1 MINKELAKAIV
12 HKLGS
17 YGTPPEFGLEF
28 YTVGLGKYLTVIEEE
43 YFKDYLKLKLS
54 SFKLIVG
61 NYGGGKTHFLY
72 CLRKKAME
80 NNYLTS
86 YVSLS
91 PVECP
96 FDKLELVYKVIALNL
111 MAPKTSEDIS
121 FDTFYYERG
130 IDNVIKLWYQKIKEK
145 VLKKEDFYNYLE
157 GLSGVESISY
167 LNALKGSFEALVRE
181 DYESFENL
189 IQYLKGEEITKD
201 IRGKYRISE
210 RLDKSTAFRFIRS
223 LAQWGHLIGY
233 NGLVLFFDEAER
245 GLSISSS
252 RDKRRALDNLRQIID
267 ECGNARLPGV
277 MFFYAVTDENLI
289 LEGSGGVYEALKQR
303 LRSTFTATN
312 PTGVKINLEAI
323 EKKPEEFL
331 YELGLKLARLFEIA
345 YDITFNDKILK
356 ATIEVLS
363 KACLTTFALDISFRR
378 LFVLGIIEAFFR
390 LKERNFKSP
399 LSQKEAEEILKTSL
413 KKIEE
418 EKEKE
423 IESEEF

>member
-1 MINKELAKAIV
+1 
-12 HKLGS
+12 
-17 YGTPPEFGLEF
+17 
-28 YTVGLGKYLTVIEEE
+28 
-43 YFKDYLKLKLS
+43 
-54 SFKLIVG
+54 
-61 NYGGGKTHFLY
+61 
-72 CLRKKAME
+72 ME

-111 MAPKTSEDIS
+111 MAPKIVEDIS

-130 IDNVIKLWYQKIKEK
+130 IDNVIKLWYQRIKEQI
-145 VLKKEDFYNYLE
+145 LKKEDFYSYLE
-157 GLSGVESISY
+157 GLGGIESISY
-167 LNALKGSFEALVRE
+167 LNALRGSFEALIRE

-233 NGLVLFFDEAER
+233 NGLILFFDEAER

-323 EKKPEEFL
+323 EKKPKEFL

-345 YDITFNDKILK
+345 YEISINEKVLK

-363 KACLTTFALDISFRR
+363 EACLTSFALDISFRR
-378 LFVLGIIEAFFR
+378 LFVLGIIEALFR
-390 LKERNFKSP
+390 LKERNFKSS
-399 LSQKEAEEILKTSL
+399 LSRKEAEEILKTSL

-418 EKEKE
+418 EKESE
-423 IESEEF
+423 IESQEF

>member
-1 MINKELAKAIV
+1 MINKELAKAII

-17 YGTPPEFGLEF
+17 YGTPPEFGLEY
-28 YTVGLGKYLTVIEEE
+28 YTVGLEKYLKVIEEE

-111 MAPKTSEDIS
+111 ITPKESETIT

-130 IDNVIKLWYQKIKEK
+130 IDNVIKNWYQKVKAQVE
-145 VLKKEDFYNYLE
+145 KKEDFYTYLE

-167 LNALKGSFEALVRE
+167 LNALRGSFEALVRE

-189 IQYLKGEEITKD
+189 IQYLKGEEISKD

-223 LAQWGHLIGY
+223 LAQFASLIGY
-233 NGLVLFFDEAER
+233 NGLILFFDEAER

-252 RDKRRALDNLRQIID
+252 KDKRRALDNLRQIID
-267 ECGNARLPGV
+267 ECGNARLPSV
-277 MFFYAVTDENLI
+277 MFFYAITDENLI

-303 LRSTFTATN
+303 LRSTFTIAN
-312 PTGVKINLEAI
+312 PTGVKINLEAL

-331 YELGLKLARLFEIA
+331 YELGLKLAHLFEIA
-345 YDITFNDKILK
+345 YSVSLNEKILK
-356 ATIEVLS
+356 PTIEI
-363 KACLTTFALDISFRR
+363 LTKSSLQTFALDISFRR

-399 LSQKEAEEILKTSL
+399 LNIKEAEEILRTSL

-418 EKEKE
+418 STKEE
-423 IESEEF
+423 IESQEF